1 MSFVPELA
9 LRYTARKLACQS
21 AIGGIEAF
29 SAFPAVGLGPPIAY
43 DFSWQGAKNSPEVFM
58 AGDLKVVYAAR
69 TMQDAHLLRNLLEER
84 GIRAIVTNA
93 VLEGGAGVDV
103 LGWATLAR
111 VAVNEEDAIAARQIA
126 LEFDRAISSQARAET
141 GAEVVASAE
150 RAGDVAGRLE
160 TDVRRESLSDS
171 WPRCPQCGAP
181 RITKCPAC
189 GTSGSG
195 FPPADQAGDEP
206 AEASAA
212 PPMLLCIE
220 CDEPFTP
227 EYAHDCEWCGH
238 EFPDGFRP
246 AAVVE
251 ADEFSPG
258 LLAVVGVT
266 LAVVVGLLVYF
277 AILLE
282 RAGTR

>member
-1 MSFVPELA
+1 MP
-9 LRYTARKLACQS
+9 
-21 AIGGIEAF
+21 
-29 SAFPAVGLGPPIAY
+29 PAVGLRPAIPY
-43 DFSWQGAKNSPEVFM
+43 DFSWQAAKNSLEVRM

-69 TMQDAHLLRNLLEER
+69 TMQEAHLLRNLLEER

-111 VAVNEEDAIAARQIA
+111 VAVNEENAIIARQIA
-126 LEFDRAISSQARAET
+126 LEFDRAISSQARAEAE
-141 GAEVVASAE
+141 AEVIASAE
-150 RAGDVAGRLE
+150 WAGDVAGRLE
-160 TDVRRESLSDS
+160 TGVRPETLPES

-195 FPPADQAGDEP
+195 FPPADQPADEP
-206 AEASAA
+206 SDASAA
-212 PPMLLCIE
+212 VPLLLCIE

-246 AAVVE
+246 SAPVQG
-251 ADEFSPG
+251 DEFSPG

>member
-1 MSFVPELA
+1 V
-9 LRYTARKLACQS
+9 T
-21 AIGGIEAF
+21 
-29 SAFPAVGLGPPIAY
+29 
-43 DFSWQGAKNSPEVFM
+43 KNSLEAIM
-58 AGDLKVVYAAR
+58 AGDLKVVYAAG
-69 TMQDAHLLRNLLEER
+69 TMQEAHLLRNLLEER

-111 VAVNEEDAIAARQIA
+111 VAVNEENAITAREIA
-126 LEFDRAISSQARAET
+126 LEFDRSIRSHAEA
-141 GAEVVASAE
+141 GGEVVANDE
-150 RAGDVAGRLE
+150 PAGTAARPSEARVHVE
-160 TDVRRESLSDS
+160 TLPES

-181 RITKCPAC
+181 RITKCLAC

-195 FPPADQAGDEP
+195 FPPADQTGDESADEP
-206 AEASAA
+206 AA
-212 PPMLLCIE
+212 PRLLLCIE

-238 EFPDGFRP
+238 EFAEGFRP
-246 AAVVE
+246 APSAE
-251 ADEFSPG
+251 GPDFSPA
-258 LLAVVGVT
+258 LLAVAGVA